1 LTNTVRLPVWGPA
14 GQTEPIVLP
23 EAIIEIDQI
32 AALVPHREGA
42 GTCLLY
48 LKGGASI
55 FLAMSVEMAEGRIR
69 LTELE
74 NRRKGA
80 GQ

>member
-1 LTNTVRLPVWGPA
+1 MTNTVKLPTWGPA
-14 GQTEPIVLP
+14 GAPD
-23 EAIIEIDQI
+23 AIIEIDQI
-32 AALVPHREGA
+32 AALAPSNDGSA
-42 GTCLLY
+42 TCLLY

-55 FLAMSVEMAEGRIR
+55 FLAMSVEMAEGRI
-69 LTELE
+69 TMAEIE